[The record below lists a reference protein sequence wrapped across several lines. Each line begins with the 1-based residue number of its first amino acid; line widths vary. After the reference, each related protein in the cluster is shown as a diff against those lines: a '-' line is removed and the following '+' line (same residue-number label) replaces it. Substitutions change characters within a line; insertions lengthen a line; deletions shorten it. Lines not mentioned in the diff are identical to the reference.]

1 MSVRTAVRT
10 AVQAYLDPS
19 ASAIPYLGK
28 VYAHPAKFS
37 PEGDF
42 FENTD
47 PGHSTGAVMY
57 LYLQRQSERRM
68 ALGGPHSGKKATTFD
83 LVLDCFIRSTSNLA
97 EDCGEAADAF
107 LDALVDRIRADRNA
121 GDPSVIFQ
129 WGEGSTVGGT
139 DIEVEALYPRTIMG
153 AQKVTQVYASVR
165 LTVLAIETI

>member
-1 MSVRTAVRT
+1 MSIRTAART
-10 AVQAYLDPS
+10 AIQSYLDPANS
-19 ASAIPYLGK
+19 DIDYLGK

-47 PGHSTGAVMY
+47 PGHTTGAVVY
-57 LYLQRQSERRM
+57 LYLQRQSEQRA
-68 ALGGPHSGKKATTFD
+68 ALGGSHSGRKVTTFD
-83 LVLDCFIRSTSNLA
+83 LVLDCFIRSTSNLS

-129 WGEGSTVGGT
+129 WGEGSTVGGR
-139 DIEVEALYPRTIMG
+139 DIEIEALYPRTIMG

-165 LTVLAIETI
+165 LSVLAIESV